1 LKREGIN
8 DMNTSI
14 QDRKFSD
21 GSVRGDERTA
31 SVTQITEDLEYITG
45 WLGYCEDSD
54 FGLSK
59 LQTLANV
66 TGNLRERFAKEFKR
80 IGL

>member
-1 LKREGIN
+1 MSTTIYQRIGEI
-8 DMNTSI
+8 TEPEP
-14 QDRKFSD
+14 QVP
-21 GSVRGDERTA
+21 SVQ
-31 SVTQITEDLEYITG
+31 QIIEDLEYITG

-59 LQTLANV
+59 LQTLTNK
-66 TGNLRERFAKEFKR
+66 TGNLREQFAKEFER

>member
-1 LKREGIN
+1 MSTTTQTFDDKGHEVERS
-8 DMNTSI
+8 TS
-14 QDRKFSD
+14 
-21 GSVRGDERTA
+21 VA
-31 SVTQITEDLEYITG
+31 QITEDLEYITG

-59 LQTLANV
+59 LQVLANT
-66 TGNLRERFAKEFKR
+66 TGNLKARFAKEFER